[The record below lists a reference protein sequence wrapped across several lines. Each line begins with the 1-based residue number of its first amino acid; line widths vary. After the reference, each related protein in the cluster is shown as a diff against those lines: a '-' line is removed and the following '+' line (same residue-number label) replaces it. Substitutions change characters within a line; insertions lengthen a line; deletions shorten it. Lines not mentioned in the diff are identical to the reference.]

1 MVIYAMYGNTMLI
14 LVNIDVLWD
23 YDYKGIICI
32 DMDHMNCSAPVVVSA
47 VKPKES
53 RVKKVDFQRG
63 IDMMR
68 PLDTQT
74 VVPGHFNRFYK
85 LPQTSIRW
93 DANVGDCQSSSFG
106 GNALTSKIFETRS
119 FHGSRCHRIPKLEQR
134 SSSSIRMLLG
144 AQKRL
149 QGVPWKG

>member
-1 MVIYAMYGNTMLI
+1 
-14 LVNIDVLWD
+14 
-23 YDYKGIICI
+23 
-32 DMDHMNCSAPVVVSA
+32 MNCSAPVVVSA
-47 VKPKES
+47 VEPKES

-106 GNALTSKIFETRS
+106 GNAYFENLRNKKFPWQPLSSNSKVGTTLLVFDSDAPGCTKKASRGALEGMKIL
-119 FHGSRCHRIPKLEQR
+119 HIDHVGSPK
-134 SSSSIRMLLG
+134 
-144 AQKRL
+144 
-149 QGVPWKG
+149 P